1 MILHELG
8 IDYIE
13 HSYNKPEIVI
23 HNDHVHIGILLC
35 VRVCLSSKIFYLF
48 ISKRNLLLFWLDD
61 IIIMVLNKADLV

>member
-35 VRVCLSSKIFYLF
+35 VRVCLSSKIFYLLIKRLTLNLIHIKKKF
-48 ISKRNLLLFWLDD
+48 IAIL
-61 IIIMVLNKADLV
+61 A

>member
-23 HNDHVHIGILLC
+23 HNYHVHIGILLC
-35 VRVCLSSKIFYLF
+35 VQVCLSSKIFYLLIKGLTLNLIHIKKKF
-48 ISKRNLLLFWLDD
+48 IA
-61 IIIMVLNKADLV
+61 VLSS